1 MLRTVVS
8 VIIEMMYLWAYNSV
22 AGPRAFLLWVGIAGI
37 IGSLLSVALAT
48 VPVYTV
54 ILVVL
59 ATTVL
64 RPWIILRRLLH
75 KPPRSSYEICSA
87 LVSPRGC

>member
-1 MLRTVVS
+1 MLRTVVN
-8 VIIEMMYLWAYNSV
+8 VIIEMMYLFAYNSV
-22 AGPRAFLLWVGIAGI
+22 AGPRAFLLWVGLAGI
-37 IGSLLSVALAT
+37 IGSLLSAALAT

-64 RPWIILRRLLH
+64 RPWIILRRLLR
-75 KPPRSSYEICSA
+75 KPPRSSYEIGSA
-87 LVSPRGC
+87 LVSPRDS

>member
-1 MLRTVVS
+1 MLRMVVN
-8 VIIEMMYLWAYNSV
+8 VIIEMMYLFIYNSL
-22 AGPRAFLLWVGIAGI
+22 AGPRAFLLWAGIAGI
-37 IGSLLSVALAT
+37 SGSLLSAALAT

-64 RPWIILRRLLH
+64 RPWSIVRRLLRQ
-75 KPPRSSYEICSA
+75 PARSSYEVGSA
-87 LVSPRGC
+87 LVSPRVR

>member
-8 VIIEMMYLWAYNSV
+8 VIIEMMYLWFYTSV
-22 AGPRAFLLWVGIAGI
+22 AGPRAFLLWVGLAGI
-37 IGSLLSVALAT
+37 FGSLLSAALAT

-54 ILVVL
+54 ILAVL

-64 RPWIILRRLLH
+64 RPWIILRRLLR
-75 KPPRSSYEICSA
+75 KPPRSSYEIGSA
-87 LVSPRGC
+87 LGSPRDS